1 MKKIL
6 IVEDNESLRQGIAEA
21 FQRSGHRVTEAA
33 DAETAIQ
40 LIAEE
45 FFGVVITD
53 MSLPGKSGLDVLRA
67 AKATNPLTTVIVM
80 TAYGTV
86 ENAVEAM
93 RIGADDYIQKPFQI
107 EELELKVSKSLENQV
122 VRQTLDDLRKR
133 IGSPHH
139 LVGTSPALKQLLG
152 VIEKVARSHST
163 VLIEGETGTGKE
175 LVANAI
181 HAASPRSSRSLVKVN
196 CAALPEP
203 LLESELFGHE
213 RGAFTGADRQRV
225 GRFELANG
233 GTLFLDEIGD
243 MSLST
248 QAKLLRVLQEQMFER
263 VGGEKTL
270 TVDVRLIAATNKHLE
285 TEVRE
290 RRFRDDLFYRLN
302 VVTIDL
308 PPLRERREDILLLA
322 RHFLDRY
329 ARDLGKPVGDI
340 EPAARELLEDHS
352 WPGNIRELENTI
364 ERGVLMAEGNALR
377 AADLGLVASVG
388 PVAPSQ
394 HGSSVTSQGSAGSAN
409 QDSKRLDDIEKHTI
423 LRVLAENNWVQKDAA
438 RFLGISP
445 RVLNYKIKT
454 HGITHPSWLKHRPP
468 GHTTD

>member
-1 MKKIL
+1 MK
-6 IVEDNESLRQGIAEA
+6 V
-21 FQRSGHRVTEAA
+21 
-33 DAETAIQ
+33 
-40 LIAEE
+40 IAEE
-45 FFGVVITD
+45 FFGVVVTD
-53 MSLPGKSGLDVLRA
+53 MSLPGKNGLDVLKT

-93 RIGADDYIQKPFQI
+93 RLGADDYLQKPFQI
-107 EELELKVSKSLENQV
+107 EELELKVSKSLEHQV
-122 VRQTLDDLRKR
+122 ARQALDDLRGR
-133 IGSPHH
+133 IDAPHH
-139 LVGTSPALKQLLG
+139 LVGTSPALRQLLG

-163 VLIEGETGTGKE
+163 VLIQGETGTGKE

-181 HAASPRSSRSLVKVN
+181 HAASPRNGRSLVKVN

-243 MSLST
+243 MSLAT
-248 QAKLLRVLQEQMFER
+248 QAKLLRVLQEQTFER

-302 VVTIDL
+302 VVTITL
-308 PPLRERREDILLLA
+308 PPLRERAEDILLLA

-329 ARDLGKPVGDI
+329 ARDLGKPVGAIETAACDI
-340 EPAARELLEDHS
+340 LAQYS

-364 ERGVLMAEGNALR
+364 ERGVLMAEGSTLR
-377 AADLGLVASVG
+377 VSDLGLSALRDLPPSPAPQRDQTVRTPAASL
-388 PVAPSQ
+388 PSE
-394 HGSSVTSQGSAGSAN
+394 SVV
-409 QDSKRLDDIEKHTI
+409 QDSKRLDDIEKTTI
-423 LRVLAENNWVQKDAA
+423 LRVLNETNWVQKDAA
-438 RFLGISP
+438 RLLGVSP

-454 HGITHPSWLKHRPP
+454 HGITHPTWIRHKPQDPDSRLRDGTPS
-468 GHTTD
+468 